1 MRSLVVAVWI
11 ALLGFGS
18 TPLVWAQDST
28 RAPADTTEPWFD
40 TAWTPIVEKGGV
52 RFGYIFYSKA
62 DNQNNGV
69 VIRLQNENDRP
80 VRYAFTV
87 IFRGPA
93 GEATAQAEGRL
104 APGEMKTGEKD
115 GLFWIPFTD
124 GRRVGEVGL
133 RGIDIRPVSE
143 APSRGSSGLN
153 LRGK

>member
-1 MRSLVVAVWI
+1 MSRFARLCLLLALGLVA
-11 ALLGFGS
+11 AGPAG
-18 TPLVWAQDST
+18 AQDST
-28 RAPADTTEPWFD
+28 RAPSDTTEAWYD
-40 TAWTPIVEKGGV
+40 TAWTPIVEKNGV

-69 VIRLQNENDRP
+69 VIRLRNQNDRP

-87 IFRGPA
+87 IFRGPG
-93 GEATAQAEGRL
+93 GEATARAQGRL

-133 RGIDIRPVSE
+133 RGIDIVPLTEES
-143 APSRGSSGLN
+143 ARGPLGLN